1 MDLSLDQ
8 TDHQGD
14 LGRQAETGTEREGD
28 DDESLLALAAVSE
41 ESHVASSTARP
52 EPEPDVSWT
61 GDKTRRPSS
70 HVVRDRETVTSI
82 AAMYDLTP
90 SQLGQTN
97 KLGMS
102 RLVFPGQV
110 LRIPSPPPPPPPPPD
125 PVAELEIVE
134 YQFIKLRVRHITT
147 GRGVV
152 SGSVLFTPNAVIF
165 DPEPSDPLVEEL
177 EPEAFQIIAPMEFV
191 VNAAIF
197 MDFFPVF
204 FYYLIIAFLMF

>member
-14 LGRQAETGTEREGD
+14 LGRQAGAGAETEAEAERD
-28 DDESLLALAAVSE
+28 DDESLLPLAAVSE

-52 EPEPDVSWT
+52 EPEPDVSWA
-61 GDKTRRPSS
+61 GDKARRPSS

-134 YQFIKLRVRHITT
+134 
-147 GRGVV
+147 
-152 SGSVLFTPNAVIF
+152 S
-165 DPEPSDPLVEEL
+165 
-177 EPEAFQIIAPMEFV
+177 
-191 VNAAIF
+191 
-197 MDFFPVF
+197 
-204 FYYLIIAFLMF
+204 